1 MNTHH
6 LVFIDE
12 TGAQTNMARRYGR
25 APRGERLVSK
35 VPWGHWKTAT
45 FIAALRWDRITA
57 PAVFDGPMDG
67 DCFLAYV
74 EQVLAP
80 TLEPGDIVVMDNLA
94 SHKVAGIK
102 EAIEAQG
109 ATLRYLPPYSPDFNP
124 IEQAIAKLKSHLRK
138 EAARTFETL
147 IQAIARTLNKFT
159 PQECANYLTNA
170 GYCHQP

>member
-1 MNTHH
+1 
-6 LVFIDE
+6 
-12 TGAQTNMARRYGR
+12 MARRYGR

-35 VPWGHWKTAT
+35 VPWGHWKTVT
-45 FIAALRWDRITA
+45 LVAALRWDRMTA

-67 DCFLAYV
+67 NCFLAYV

-80 TLEPGDIVVMDNLA
+80 TLGQGDIVVMDNLA

-102 EAIEAQG
+102 QAIEAKG
-109 ATLRYLPPYSPDFNP
+109 ATLRYLPPYSPDLNP

-147 IQAIARTLNKFT
+147 IDAIARTLDKFS
-159 PQECANYLTNA
+159 PHQCANFIANA
-170 GYCHQP
+170 GYRHHL

>member
-1 MNTHH
+1 
-6 LVFIDE
+6 
-12 TGAQTNMARRYGR
+12 
-25 APRGERLVSK
+25 
-35 VPWGHWKTAT
+35 
-45 FIAALRWDRITA
+45 
-57 PAVFDGPMDG
+57 MDG

-80 TLEPGDIVVMDNLA
+80 TLKPGDIVVMDNLA

-102 EAIEAQG
+102 EAIEVQG

-147 IQAIARTLNKFT
+147 VQAIARTLNKFT

-170 GYCHQP
+170 GYCYQI

>member
-1 MNTHH
+1 
-6 LVFIDE
+6 
-12 TGAQTNMARRYGR
+12 MARRYGR

-35 VPWGHWKTAT
+35 VPWGHWKTVT
-45 FIAALRWDRITA
+45 FAAALRWDRITA

-67 DCFLAYV
+67 NCFLAHV

-80 TLEPGDIVVMDNLA
+80 TLQPGDIVVMDNLA

-102 EAIEAQG
+102 QAIEAKG

-124 IEQAIAKLKSHLRK
+124 IEQAISKLKSHLRR

-147 IQAIARTLNKFT
+147 IEAIARTLTKFT
-159 PQECANYLTNA
+159 PQECANFITNA
-170 GYCHQP
+170 GYRHQIVKML